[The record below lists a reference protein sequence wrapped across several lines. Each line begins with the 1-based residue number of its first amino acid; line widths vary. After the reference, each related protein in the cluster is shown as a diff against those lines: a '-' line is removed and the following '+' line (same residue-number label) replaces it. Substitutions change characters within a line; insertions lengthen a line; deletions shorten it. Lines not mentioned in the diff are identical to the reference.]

1 MRSKKVS
8 LTQVLT
14 EKMSL
19 KMRITTKKKNGI
31 HKRDLIQRMSLI
43 GRRLKRKLTIQS
55 RSKTLP
61 TNLLNRKSTK
71 VSTTCMISQTDEKV
85 KMT

>member
-71 VSTTCMISQTDEKV
+71 VSTMCMISQTDEKV

>member
-1 MRSKKVS
+1 MRIKKVF
-8 LTQVLT
+8 LAQVLT

-19 KMRITTKKKNGI
+19 KMRITTKKKNGK

>member
-8 LTQVLT
+8 LAQVLT

-19 KMRITTKKKNGI
+19 KMRITTKKKNGK

-43 GRRLKRKLTIQS
+43 GRRLKRKLPIQS

>member
-19 KMRITTKKKNGI
+19 KMRITTKKKNGN
-31 HKRDLIQRMSLI
+31 HTRDLIQKMSLI

>member
-1 MRSKKVS
+1 
-8 LTQVLT
+8 
-14 EKMSL
+14 MSL
-19 KMRITTKKKNGI
+19 KMRITTKKKNGK

-55 RSKTLP
+55 RSKILP

-71 VSTTCMISQTDEKV
+71 VSTTCMIS
-85 KMT
+85 

>member
-1 MRSKKVS
+1 MRSKKVF
-8 LTQVLT
+8 LAQVLT
-14 EKMSL
+14 EKKSL
-19 KMRITTKKKNGI
+19 KMRITTKKKNGK

>member
-1 MRSKKVS
+1 MRSKKIF

-14 EKMSL
+14 EKMIL
-19 KMRITTKKKNGI
+19 KMRITTKKKNGK

>member
-8 LTQVLT
+8 LAQVLT
-14 EKMSL
+14 EKMIL
-19 KMRITTKKKNGI
+19 KMRITTKKKNGKN
-31 HKRDLIQRMSLI
+31 KRDLIHRMSLI

-61 TNLLNRKSTK
+61 SNLLNRKSTK

>member
-61 TNLLNRKSTK
+61 TNLLNRTSTK

>member
-1 MRSKKVS
+1 MRSKKVF
-8 LTQVLT
+8 LAQVLT

>member
-1 MRSKKVS
+1 MRSKKVF
-8 LTQVLT
+8 LAQVLT

-19 KMRITTKKKNGI
+19 KMRITTKKKNGK

-71 VSTTCMISQTDEKV
+71 VSTTCMIRKTDEKV